1 MGLVSAS
8 HSSST
13 PGASQSLPQ
22 PILSNLE
29 MSVVRIKIG
38 RGGAESGEEE
48 RGYWERV
55 SGVEEVV

>member
-29 MSVVRIKIG
+29 ISVVRIKIG

-48 RGYWERV
+48 RG
-55 SGVEEVV
+55 